1 MLNPLGPLNPF
12 INDDELFG
20 PQQSQQQQPGAVQL
34 PPLSPEEEA
43 SLLESIGHGALSGLG
58 WVGGS
63 IDKAFGGRAI
73 RGLLGGKPEE
83 LASIIP
89 FSDTLGITKPE
100 NAVSGAELLGNKD
113 ASFFSPEGLAGMAL
127 EVALDPGTYLTLGS
141 GALTKAGQQ
150 AGKLGIL
157 PKNLAARTKG
167 FAAGTEELTKLATAL
182 GKPEAELA
190 GRALGGHMGLSLPF
204 GLTDQAVFDLSG
216 VPKQLAD
223 ATRKIPVVGPKVV
236 GAAQKVGDAANAAWT
251 KSIGPLFY
259 SPYGGQTLPPLQ
271 DISATQHE
279 LLPQVRAQFLD
290 KVRDASLAAQDAGL
304 LNPEVLNQMAPKF
317 GKENAGWSFLNDLL
331 EGQVYGPFDPKVQNA
346 ADLYREADAFDL
358 AQKQAV
364 GLAGAY
370 PLTPQTRLAG
380 EGAGLPIG
388 HVHRQWTV
396 GEIDPNYTRKWE
408 TDLTPVEEFAREAK
422 FRGLTKNQI
431 NDLGML
437 DLSNIKPAQAQ
448 QVIGQ
453 KFLGVDVPALQA
465 EQKALLDRVNGRAK
479 GDFFVG
485 PGSAIED
492 VQPFKSGLAT
502 GDEIKRLNDIEAS
515 LVQTRNLSNWKAEIG
530 TAAGPVFGNNPFDD
544 LLSQANRDAR
554 RVVQAQG
561 LHKGIAA
568 MAGTADELAKE
579 GQRIVPVKQVLNEA
593 GLTFNVAGQPEATG
607 AMNATLQEMMKA
619 GKATKPEDLLNLY
632 VPEDAAKALTRFTKA
647 STLPDGLKPI
657 VQAWDA
663 LTNWTKTFQTVLW
676 PANHTRNQFTAF
688 FQNFIHDAG
697 YPGMGPMSYVQPWLD
712 AKSFH
717 DTGSMQG
724 LASKIPMFKGL
735 TDEAA
740 NLELQRLVAIHDVYH
755 RAGSLAR
762 EGLEEGNTRVAQ
774 TLLPGPQKSLT
785 ERLSV
790 LKDAPLDDWKK
801 LSGVHGSMGFDQAG
815 RLGEYT
821 QDVFPLAKAGRGVA
835 STLDDI
841 NRLSSYLG
849 FLSQGFDPAVAAQKV
864 LETHFDF
871 QNLSKV
877 ERSVMRRVIPFY
889 GWARQSIPSVLY
901 QIATNPGGKMGQSIR
916 AASEMRGSEPG
927 FLPSYLGGGVAMP
940 VGDQENG
947 TQRYL
952 TSLGLPF
959 EELGQ
964 LAQGPQSLLGMLNP
978 LAKAPLEVATNKQ
991 FFTGRD
997 LRDLYSQTGSILGDQ
1012 VLMNSPFGRA
1022 ATTLRTLTDPR
1033 KDLGTA
1039 LLNVGTGLRMSDVDV
1054 DKQKNIAARQYAED
1068 MLRGQPG
1075 VHMFQ
1080 RLYVRPQD
1088 LPLLDPNE
1096 VNLLRLVKTAE
1107 RRQQQRGRP

>member
-12 INDDELFG
+12 FHDDELFG
-20 PQQSQQQQPGAVQL
+20 QQQQQQQPGAVQL

-43 SLLESIGHGALSGLG
+43 SLLESIGHGAVSGLG
-58 WVGGS
+58 WLGGS

-127 EVALDPGTYLTLGS
+127 EVALDPGTYLTLGG

-167 FAAGTEELTKLATAL
+167 FAAGTEELTKLATAM
-182 GKPEAELA
+182 GKTEAELA
-190 GRALGGHMGLSLPF
+190 GKALGGHMGLSLPF
-204 GLTDQAVFDLSG
+204 GLTDQTVFDLSG
-216 VPKQLAD
+216 VPKQIAD
-223 ATRKIPVVGPKVV
+223 VTKKVPVVGPKVV
-236 GAAQKVGDAANAAWT
+236 GAAQTLGDAANAAWT

-259 SPYGGQTLPPLQ
+259 APYGGQTLPPLQ
-271 DISATQHE
+271 DISVTQHE

-304 LNPEVLNQMAPKF
+304 LNQEVLNQLAPKF
-317 GKENAGWSFLNDLL
+317 GKENAGWSFLDDLL
-331 EGQVYGPFDPKVQNA
+331 EGQVYGPFDPKVQKA
-346 ADLYREADAFDL
+346 VDLYREADAFDL
-358 AQKQAV
+358 AQKQAA
-364 GLAGAY
+364 GLGGAY
-370 PLTPQTRLAG
+370 PLTPQTKLAG
-380 EGAGLPIG
+380 EGGGLPIS

-396 GEIDPNYTRKWE
+396 GTIDPNYTRKWE
-408 TDLTPVEEFAREAK
+408 TDLTPVEELKREAK

-431 NDLGML
+431 NELGMSDFSEL
-437 DLSNIKPAQAQ
+437 KPVEAR
-448 QVIGQ
+448 QVIGE
-453 KFLGVDVPALQA
+453 KYLGVDVGDLQK

-479 GDFFVG
+479 ADSFVG
-485 PGSAIED
+485 PGSVIED

-502 GDEIKRLNDIEAS
+502 SDEIKRLNEIEAN
-515 LVQTRNLSNWKAEIG
+515 LVQVRNLANWKAEIG
-530 TAAGPVFGNNPFDD
+530 TTFEPVFGNNPYDD

-568 MAGTADELAKE
+568 MAGTADQLS
-579 GQRIVPVKQVLNEA
+579 GQRIVPVKQVLNDA
-593 GLTFNVAGQPEATG
+593 GLTFNIPGPIQGESATG
-607 AMNATLQEMMKA
+607 AMNSTLQELIKA
-619 GKATKPEDLLNLY
+619 GKATIPEDLLDLY
-632 VPEDAAKALTRFTKA
+632 VPESAAKALTRFTKA
-647 STLPDGLKPI
+647 STLPDGFKPI

-663 LTNWTKTFQTVLW
+663 LTNWTKAFQTVLW
-676 PANHTRNQFTAF
+676 PANHTRNQFTAL

-697 YPGMGPMSYVQPWLD
+697 YPGLGPMGYVQPWLD
-712 AKSFH
+712 AKAFH
-717 DTGSMQG
+717 DTGAMQD
-724 LASKIPMFKGL
+724 LPTKIPMFKGM
-735 TDEAA
+735 DNDAA
-740 NLELQRLVAIHDVYH
+740 NLELQRLIAIHDVYH

-762 EGLEEGNTRVAQ
+762 EGLEEGNTRVSQA
-774 TLLPGPQKSLT
+774 LLPGPQKTLT
-785 ERLSV
+785 DRLSV
-790 LKDAPLDDWKK
+790 LKDAPLEDWKK

-815 RLGEYT
+815 RLGEFT

-841 NRLSSYLG
+841 NRLSAYLG

-889 GWARQSIPSVLY
+889 SWARQSIPSVLY

-940 VGDQENG
+940 VGEQENG

-978 LAKAPLEVATNKQ
+978 LAKAPIELATNKQ

-997 LRDLYSQTGSILGDQ
+997 LRDLYSQTGSVLGDQ

-1033 KDLGTA
+1033 KDLGTG
-1039 LLNVGTGLRMSDVDV
+1039 LLNVGTGLRLSDVDM
-1054 DKQKNIAARQYAED
+1054 DKQRNIAARQYAET

-1080 RLYVRPQD
+1080 RLFVRPQD
-1088 LPLLDPNE
+1088 LPLLNPE
-1096 VNLLRLVKTAE
+1096 EINLLRLVRTAE
-1107 RRQQQRGRP
+1107 RRQQRQP